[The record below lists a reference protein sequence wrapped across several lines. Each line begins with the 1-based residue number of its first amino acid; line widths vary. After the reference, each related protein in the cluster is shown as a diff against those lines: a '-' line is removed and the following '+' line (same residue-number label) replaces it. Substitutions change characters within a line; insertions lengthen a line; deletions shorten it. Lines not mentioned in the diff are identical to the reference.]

1 MQTINKLQQIQK
13 IDIAE
18 IIKTLIN
25 IEKRASKA
33 KILIEELD
41 RKIIDRVD
49 DDTKKIIRDD
59 FDEIWTLVDG
69 IFSEL

>member
-1 MQTINKLQQIQK
+1 METISKLQQIQK

-49 DDTKKIIRDD
+49 DDIKKIIQDD
-59 FDEIWTLVDG
+59 FDEIWTLIDG